1 MDTRLAATVPFMTFV
16 LPMTVVTFDTSRLSG
31 FSLSPLPKRPIGED
45 GLTVQTTFGALLQAS
60 PSLPAGGL
68 LGKPKKKK
76 GPLEA
81 PLLP

>member
-31 FSLSPLPKRPIGED
+31 FSLSPLPKRPIWED

-68 LGKPKKKK
+68 LGKQKKKN